1 MLTRGRF
8 LERSLVAVGKI
19 VDSKYVFP
27 IRSGKMIGLISIAMK
42 GRVSSVCKF
51 LPIFDTNDRW
61 KFLAINKESL
71 WSWSIPW
78 TVKKGVCNKED
89 QRFKGMP
96 IDRSVLE
103 TRYMEEWMV
112 KDWRARYRANK
123 FNTSSSIFKGFMSRR
138 DPLIKV
144 LSVDKT
150 DRRCSSGKTTMMTPE
165 RYLPTI
171 FVSFYKERR
180 LLWFSTTSTHKNIR
194 NLENVNDTRAH
205 TCVIA
210 RDFRLWSGS
219 GVNRK
224 LLSIVKQE
232 TLEPRKL

>member
-1 MLTRGRF
+1 MLIRGRF

-19 VDSKYVFP
+19 VDSKYVFS

-51 LPIFDTNDRW
+51 LPIFDTNDRL

-138 DPLIKV
+138 DPLIKPI
-144 LSVDKT
+144 DDARAEKQRWWPQK
-150 DRRCSSGKTTMMTPE
+150 DGP
-165 RYLPTI
+165 YLPTI

>member
-19 VDSKYVFP
+19 VDSSLKYVFP

-42 GRVSSVCKF
+42 GRVTSVCKF

-89 QRFKGMP
+89 ERFKGMP

-144 LSVDKT
+144 I
-150 DRRCSSGKTTMMTPE
+150 RR
-165 RYLPTI
+165 
-171 FVSFYKERR
+171 
-180 LLWFSTTSTHKNIR
+180 
-194 NLENVNDTRAH
+194 
-205 TCVIA
+205 
-210 RDFRLWSGS
+210 
-219 GVNRK
+219 
-224 LLSIVKQE
+224 
-232 TLEPRKL
+232 

>member
-1 MLTRGRF
+1 
-8 LERSLVAVGKI
+8 
-19 VDSKYVFP
+19 
-27 IRSGKMIGLISIAMK
+27 MK

-150 DRRCSSGKTTMMTPE
+150 DRRCSSGKTTMMAPE
-165 RYLPTI
+165 RRSDICQLY
-171 FVSFYKERR
+171 SFPFIK
-180 LLWFSTTSTHKNIR
+180 
-194 NLENVNDTRAH
+194 
-205 TCVIA
+205 
-210 RDFRLWSGS
+210 RDDYYDFQQHRYTKISAIS
-219 GVNRK
+219 K
-224 LLSIVKQE
+224 
-232 TLEPRKL
+232 T